1 MREAIRD
8 STDRYQLYWRKRK
21 GFARL
26 ATKAQSPIVLAAC
39 PRADDIYQIRK
50 SRFTRSMYKYLK
62 LPAPVATG
70 IGPTMFPKP
79 VPLTH
84 VLSDPI
90 MPPPHDCDDE
100 TIHRFH
106 HILRQKMERLMERAL
121 SIP

>member
-1 MREAIRD
+1 M
-8 STDRYQLYWRKRK
+8 
-21 GFARL
+21 
-26 ATKAQSPIVLAAC
+26 LAAC

-50 SRFTRSMYKYLK
+50 SRLRDRCINTK

-70 IGPTMFPKP
+70 IGPTQALKP

-100 TIHRFH
+100 TIQRFH
-106 HILRQKMERLMERAL
+106 HTLRQKMERLMERAL